1 MRKKI
6 EWEWE
11 ALDDC
16 TKRAKVIGGWV
27 LMRLGAVDVEK
38 GKKIQFRESLI
49 FIPDRDHEWHVLPPV
64 KAEEA
69 PIKVSKADDFAPK

>member
-11 ALDDC
+11 LLDEF

-27 LMRLGAVDVEK
+27 IEYGCHTNK
-38 GKKIQFRESLI
+38 GSITNTMVFV
-49 FIPDRDHEWHVLPPV
+49 PDRDHEWAIAPKIVE
-64 KAEEA
+64 KAA
-69 PIKVSKADDFAPK
+69 IKTALAKDFDVSKSQT